1 MYDARDGFAQSNP
14 GYGDLRFAP
23 FDEVATGAR
32 VPTLYL
38 AESLA
43 AALLETALHGVHER
57 MPRVVSEQSLLGK
70 LHAHVIPPTSLTLA
84 DLRDAQLARLG
95 LGRAQIASASA
106 EHYPCTR
113 RVARTIHAEAPDL
126 AGIVWHSRQAELVGG
141 KPVEVAVIFAGRLP
155 AARDAWKLGPYRN
168 ASGSLLEGAGRLLL
182 DELAEELGVIMLPDL
197 DD

>member
-1 MYDARDGFAQSNP
+1 M
-14 GYGDLRFAP
+14 
-23 FDEVATGAR
+23 
-32 VPTLYL
+32 
-38 AESLA
+38 
-43 AALLETALHGVHER
+43 
-57 MPRVVSEQSLLGK
+57 
-70 LHAHVIPPTSLTLA
+70 
-84 DLRDAQLARLG
+84 
-95 LGRAQIASASA
+95 
-106 EHYPCTR
+106 
-113 RVARTIHAEAPDL
+113 